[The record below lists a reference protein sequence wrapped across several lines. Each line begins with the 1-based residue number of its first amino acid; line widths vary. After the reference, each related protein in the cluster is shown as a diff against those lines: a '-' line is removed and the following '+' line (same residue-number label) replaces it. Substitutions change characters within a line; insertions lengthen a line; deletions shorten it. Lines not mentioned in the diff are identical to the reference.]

1 MNNRYR
7 KIIIL
12 FPLLIYL
19 ISVLSGCTSSKE
31 RRILVVHSYEETYV
45 AYPDFNHLI
54 ANQFRKKGIKA
65 DIRTIY
71 LDCESFREKPEL
83 ERMKHFLDS
92 VSGDWRPEVILVNED
107 QATYSLLKCGASL
120 VKEVPVVFAG
130 VNYPNWAL
138 IKQYPNATGFHDKI
152 NYSRNVG
159 MAKRLFG
166 DKVNLFT
173 ILDST
178 YLDMQ
183 IRADARKQLRNDKV
197 TGFIDSLGLSL
208 DEQFRLVREEGYI
221 RFLSIPV
228 RIASDQSEARL
239 MWLLNKNYRGQC
251 YMQLKRDFTTINI
264 GAICVSPSM
273 TVINEAFGYGEKLLG
288 GYITSLPVQVEEE
301 VEAAVRILHGTSPA
315 DIPIVESKKEY
326 LIDWNVM
333 KQLGIKKEGIPTDY
347 TIVNIPFS
355 KKYPYLYVASIVTSS
370 ILFITIVACLLWLY
384 LREQK
389 RKKQALYALADE
401 KETLALAI
409 EGGTTYAWKLQDNF
423 FIFEDAFWRSF
434 GMPSRKLPFTELVN
448 FVHPDHWHNVQLS
461 WKHLKEA
468 NKKIVQLRCD
478 FNGEGYQ
485 WWEFRYTTNLLEG
498 GGYKTAGLLLNIQ
511 EMKDREEE
519 LDAARLL
526 AEKAELKQSFLANM
540 SHEIRTPLNS
550 IVGFSNILATDEEL
564 TSDDKQEYI
573 DTINKNSDLLL
584 KLVNDILE
592 LSRIESGYMS
602 FCYKKCVVKDLV
614 DDVYMTH
621 QVLITPRLDFHKEE
635 EEISL
640 EIDVDRERLIQVL
653 TNFLNN
659 ATKFTESGS
668 IKIGYYYVSEEE
680 AVHIYVE
687 DTGRGIPREEQ
698 QMIFSRFYKQNEF
711 SQGAGLGLSICKVIV
726 EKLGGKITLK
736 SEAGKGSC
744 FTVILPCRIIYHKV

>member
-1 MNNRYR
+1 MDSP
-7 KIIIL
+7 K
-12 FPLLIYL
+12 
-19 ISVLSGCTSSKE
+19 LSSQE
-31 RRILVVHSYEETYV
+31 
-45 AYPDFNHLI
+45 HL
-54 ANQFRKKGIKA
+54 
-65 DIRTIY
+65 
-71 LDCESFREKPEL
+71 
-83 ERMKHFLDS
+83 
-92 VSGDWRPEVILVNED
+92 
-107 QATYSLLKCGASL
+107 
-120 VKEVPVVFAG
+120 
-130 VNYPNWAL
+130 
-138 IKQYPNATGFHDKI
+138 
-152 NYSRNVG
+152 
-159 MAKRLFG
+159 
-166 DKVNLFT
+166 
-173 ILDST
+173 
-178 YLDMQ
+178 
-183 IRADARKQLRNDKV
+183 
-197 TGFIDSLGLSL
+197 
-208 DEQFRLVREEGYI
+208 RLVEEKGYI

-228 RIASDQSEARL
+228 RIANDQSEARL

-288 GYITSLPVQVEEE
+288 GYLTSLPVQVEEE

-326 LIDWNVM
+326 LVDWNVM

-355 KKYPYLYVASIVTSS
+355 KRYPYLYVASIVTSS
-370 ILFITIVACLLWLY
+370 ILLLTIVICLLWLY

-409 EGGTTYAWKLQDNF
+409 EGGTTYAWKLEDNL
-423 FIFEDAFWRSF
+423 FIFEDAFWRSL
-434 GMPSRKLPFTELVN
+434 GMSSRKLPFTELVD
-448 FVHPDHWHNVQLS
+448 FVHPDHWPDVKLS

-468 NKKIVQLRCD
+468 NKKILQIRCD
-478 FNGEGYQ
+478 FNGGGYQ
-485 WWEFRYTTNLLEG
+485 WWEFRYTTNLLE

-550 IVGFSNILATDEEL
+550 IVGFSNILTSDEEL
-564 TSDDKQEYI
+564 TLDDKQEYI

-602 FCYKKCVVKDLV
+602 FCYKKCIVKELV

-621 QVLITPRLDFHKEE
+621 QVLIAPRLDFLKEE
-635 EEISL
+635 EDIPL

-659 ATKFTESGS
+659 ATKFAESGF

-744 FTVILPCRIIYHKV
+744 FTVILPCRIIS

>member
-1 MNNRYR
+1 MNNRKR
-7 KIIIL
+7 KIIFL
-12 FPLLIYL
+12 FPLLIYFMSAL
-19 ISVLSGCTSSKE
+19 TGCTSSQE
-31 RRILVVHSYEETYV
+31 RRILVVHSYEETYA

-54 ANQFRKKGIKA
+54 AKQFRKKGIRA
-65 DIRTIY
+65 DIRTLY
-71 LDCESFREKPEL
+71 LDCESFRENPEL

-92 VSGDWRPEVILVNED
+92 VLIDWRPEVILVNED
-107 QATYSLLKCGASL
+107 QATYSLLKCGSPL
-120 VKEVPVVFAG
+120 VDEVPIVFAG

-138 IKQYPNATGFHDKI
+138 IRQHPNTTGFHDKI
-152 NYSRNVG
+152 DYGANVD
-159 MAKRLFG
+159 MARKLFG

-183 IRADARKQLRNDKV
+183 IRADAGKQLKNYKV
-197 TGFIDSLGLSL
+197 TGFMDSPKLSSQEHL
-208 DEQFRLVREEGYI
+208 RLVEEKGYI

-228 RIASDQSEARL
+228 RIANDQSEARL

-288 GYITSLPVQVEEE
+288 GYLTSLPVQVEEE

-326 LIDWNVM
+326 LVDWNVM

-347 TIVNIPFS
+347 TIVNIPFN
-355 KKYPYLYVASIVTSS
+355 KRYPYLYVASIVTSS
-370 ILFITIVACLLWLY
+370 ILLLTIVICLLWLY

-409 EGGTTYAWKLQDNF
+409 EGGTTYAWKLEDNLF
-423 FIFEDAFWRSF
+423 VFEDAFWRSL
-434 GMPSRKLPFTELVN
+434 GMSPRKLPFTELVD
-448 FVHPDHWHNVQLS
+448 FVHPDHWPDVKLS

-468 NKKIVQLRCD
+468 NKKILQIRCD
-478 FNGEGYQ
+478 FNGGGYQ
-485 WWEFRYTTNLLEG
+485 WWEFRYTTNLLE

-550 IVGFSNILATDEEL
+550 IVGFSNILTSDEEL
-564 TSDDKQEYI
+564 TLDDKQEYI

-602 FCYKKCVVKDLV
+602 FCYKKCIVKELV

-621 QVLITPRLDFHKEE
+621 QVLIAPRLDFLKEE
-635 EEISL
+635 EDIPL

-744 FTVILPCRIIYHKV
+744 FTVILPCRIIS

>member
-1 MNNRYR
+1 MNSRKR
-7 KIIIL
+7 KIVFL
-12 FPLLIYL
+12 FPLLIYFMSAL
-19 ISVLSGCTSSKE
+19 TGCTSSQE
-31 RRILVVHSYEETYV
+31 RRILVVHSYEETYA

-54 ANQFRKKGIKA
+54 AKQFRKKGIRA
-65 DIRTIY
+65 DIRTLY
-71 LDCESFREKPEL
+71 LDCESFRENPEL

-92 VSGDWRPEVILVNED
+92 VLIDWRPEVILVNED
-107 QATYSLLKCGASL
+107 QATYSLLKCGSPL
-120 VKEVPVVFAG
+120 VDEVPIVFAG

-138 IKQYPNATGFHDKI
+138 IRQHPNATGFHDKI
-152 NYSRNVG
+152 DYGANVD
-159 MAKRLFG
+159 MARKLFG

-183 IRADARKQLRNDKV
+183 IRADAGKQLKNYKV
-197 TGFIDSLGLSL
+197 TGFMDSPKLSSQEHL
-208 DEQFRLVREEGYI
+208 RLVEEKGYI

-228 RIASDQSEARL
+228 RIANDQSEARL

-288 GYITSLPVQVEEE
+288 GYLTSLPVQVEEE

-326 LIDWNVM
+326 LVDWNVM

-355 KKYPYLYVASIVTSS
+355 KRYPYLYMASIVTSS
-370 ILFITIVACLLWLY
+370 ILLLTIVICLLWLY

-409 EGGTTYAWKLQDNF
+409 EGGTTYAWKLEDNLF
-423 FIFEDAFWRSF
+423 VFEDAFWRSL
-434 GMPSRKLPFTELVN
+434 GMSPRKLPFTELVN
-448 FVHPDHWHNVQLS
+448 FVHPDHWPDVKLS

-468 NKKIVQLRCD
+468 NKKILQIRCD
-478 FNGEGYQ
+478 FNGGGYQ
-485 WWEFRYTTNLLEG
+485 WWEFRYTTNLLE

-550 IVGFSNILATDEEL
+550 IVGFSNILTSDEEL
-564 TSDDKQEYI
+564 TLDDKQEYI

-602 FCYKKCVVKDLV
+602 FCYKKCIVKELV

-621 QVLITPRLDFHKEE
+621 QVLIAPRLDFLKEE
-635 EEISL
+635 EDIPL

-659 ATKFTESGS
+659 ATKFTESGF

-744 FTVILPCRIIYHKV
+744 FTVILPCRIIS

>member
-1 MNNRYR
+1 MNSRKR
-7 KIIIL
+7 KIVFL
-12 FPLLIYL
+12 FPLLIYFMSAL
-19 ISVLSGCTSSKE
+19 TGCTSSQE
-31 RRILVVHSYEETYV
+31 RRILVVHSYEETYA

-54 ANQFRKKGIKA
+54 AKQFRKKGIRA
-65 DIRTIY
+65 DIRTLY
-71 LDCESFREKPEL
+71 LDCESFRENPEL

-92 VSGDWRPEVILVNED
+92 VLIDWRPEVILVNED
-107 QATYSLLKCGASL
+107 QATYSLLKCGSPL
-120 VKEVPVVFAG
+120 VDEVPIVFAG

-138 IKQYPNATGFHDKI
+138 IRQHPNATGFHDKI
-152 NYSRNVG
+152 DYGANVD
-159 MAKRLFG
+159 MARKLFG

-183 IRADARKQLRNDKV
+183 IRADAGKQLKNYKV
-197 TGFIDSLGLSL
+197 TGFMDSPKLSSQEHL
-208 DEQFRLVREEGYI
+208 RLVEEKGYI

-228 RIASDQSEARL
+228 RIANDQSEARL

-288 GYITSLPVQVEEE
+288 GYLTSLPVQVEEE

-326 LIDWNVM
+326 LVDWNVM

-355 KKYPYLYVASIVTSS
+355 KRYPYLYMASIVTSS
-370 ILFITIVACLLWLY
+370 ILLLTIVICLLWLY

-409 EGGTTYAWKLQDNF
+409 EGGTTYAWKLEDNLF
-423 FIFEDAFWRSF
+423 VFEDAFWRSL
-434 GMPSRKLPFTELVN
+434 GMSPRKLPFTELVN
-448 FVHPDHWHNVQLS
+448 FVHPDHWPDVKLS

-468 NKKIVQLRCD
+468 NKKILQIRGD
-478 FNGEGYQ
+478 FNGGGYQ
-485 WWEFRYTTNLLEG
+485 WWEFRYTTNLLE

-550 IVGFSNILATDEEL
+550 IVGFSNILTSDEEL
-564 TSDDKQEYI
+564 TLDDKQEYI

-602 FCYKKCVVKDLV
+602 FCYKKCIVKELV

-621 QVLITPRLDFHKEE
+621 QVLIAPRLDFLKEE
-635 EEISL
+635 EDIPL

-659 ATKFTESGS
+659 ATKFTESGF

-744 FTVILPCRIIYHKV
+744 FTVILPCRIIS

>member
-1 MNNRYR
+1 MNNRKR
-7 KIIIL
+7 KIIFL
-12 FPLLIYL
+12 FPLLIYFMSAL
-19 ISVLSGCTSSKE
+19 TGCTSSQE
-31 RRILVVHSYEETYV
+31 RRILVVHSYEETYA

-54 ANQFRKKGIKA
+54 AKQFRKKGIRA
-65 DIRTIY
+65 DIRTLY
-71 LDCESFREKPEL
+71 LDCESFRENPEL

-92 VSGDWRPEVILVNED
+92 VLIDWRPEVILVNED
-107 QATYSLLKCGASL
+107 QATYSLLKCGSPL
-120 VKEVPVVFAG
+120 VDEVPIVFAG

-138 IKQYPNATGFHDKI
+138 IRQHPNTTGFHDKI
-152 NYSRNVG
+152 DYGANVD
-159 MAKRLFG
+159 MARKLFG

-183 IRADARKQLRNDKV
+183 IRADAGKQLKNYKV
-197 TGFIDSLGLSL
+197 TGFMDSPKLSSQEHL
-208 DEQFRLVREEGYI
+208 RLVEEKGYI

-228 RIASDQSEARL
+228 RIANDQSEARL

-288 GYITSLPVQVEEE
+288 GYLTSLPVQVEEE

-333 KQLGIKKEGIPTDY
+333 KQLGIKKEGIPADY

-355 KKYPYLYVASIVTSS
+355 KRYPYLYVASIVTSS
-370 ILFITIVACLLWLY
+370 ILLLTIVICLLWLY

-409 EGGTTYAWKLQDNF
+409 EGGTTYAWKLEDNLF
-423 FIFEDAFWRSF
+423 VFEDAFWRSL
-434 GMPSRKLPFTELVN
+434 GMSSRKLPFTELVD
-448 FVHPDHWHNVQLS
+448 FVHPDHWPDVKLS

-468 NKKIVQLRCD
+468 NKKILQIRCD
-478 FNGEGYQ
+478 FNGGGYQ
-485 WWEFRYTTNLLEG
+485 WWEFRYTTNLLE

-550 IVGFSNILATDEEL
+550 IVGFSNILTSDEEL
-564 TSDDKQEYI
+564 TLDDKQEYI

-602 FCYKKCVVKDLV
+602 FCYKKCIVKELV

-621 QVLITPRLDFHKEE
+621 QVLIAPRLDFLKEE
-635 EEISL
+635 EDIPL

-659 ATKFTESGS
+659 ATKFTESGF

-744 FTVILPCRIIYHKV
+744 FTVILPCRIIS